1 MTTKATLA
9 SKLPAN
15 GLPAETVR
23 AFRDRLETQ
32 RFAIVCLESAERTE
46 KADIEADDVV
56 KLRIVTI
63 EVPVD
68 DDGQDELAAACRA
81 IATRRI
87 QAAEDAARDREDDG
101 GTPSLLE
108 DERPALPAGAIEGDA
123 VEVDDIV
130 DAEVVEATDGGPV
143 STPPELL
150 ESPVGTRVLDRDGD
164 PWLLRE
170 DGVFSDVDGSTLDA
184 FPTLAA
190 LDAEF
195 GPLSLPVGADA

>member
-56 KLRIVTI
+56 KLRVVTI

-108 DERPALPAGAIEGDA
+108 EPERPALPAGAIDGDA
-123 VEVDDIV
+123 VEVDDVDAGDEGADIV
-130 DAEVVEATDGGPV
+130 DAEVVEA
-143 STPPELL
+143 
-150 ESPVGTRVLDRDGD
+150 
-164 PWLLRE
+164 
-170 DGVFSDVDGSTLDA
+170 SDEVDA
-184 FPTLAA
+184 
-190 LDAEF
+190 
-195 GPLSLPVGADA
+195 